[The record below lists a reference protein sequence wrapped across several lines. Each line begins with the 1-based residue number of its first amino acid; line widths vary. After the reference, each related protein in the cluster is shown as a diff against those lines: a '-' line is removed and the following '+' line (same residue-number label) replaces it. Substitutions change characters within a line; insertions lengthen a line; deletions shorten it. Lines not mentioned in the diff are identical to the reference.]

1 MLKSSRSAQKG
12 RDGLWRTGTQGVTSS
27 RFRLRHGGAAGAVAM
42 AAGVSEDPILALEDD
57 EDEPGDVLLVLKA
70 SRAAKASGV

>member
-1 MLKSSRSAQKG
+1 M
-12 RDGLWRTGTQGVTSS
+12 
-27 RFRLRHGGAAGAVAM
+27 AGAVAM